1 MAHKSKTQRAKASAA
16 RSARKAEREGMTST
30 DQQTQERVETSAEK
44 PKKSIF
50 KKTKA
55 DVRTQTPDVLVS
67 KKSESTEPKKS
78 RLAFFKDVK
87 SELKRVTWPTKADV
101 LQWSIV
107 VVAALIFFGI
117 YVGVLDNAIITPL
130 LFAISGL
137 GA

>member
-16 RSARKAEREGMTST
+16 RSARKAEREEMTST

-101 LQWSIV
+101 LQWSLLLWLHLSSLV
-107 VVAALIFFGI
+107 FMLASLIT
-117 YVGVLDNAIITPL
+117 LLLLLCCL
-130 LFAISGL
+130 LFRG
-137 GA
+137 

>member
-1 MAHKSKTQRAKASAA
+1 
-16 RSARKAEREGMTST
+16 MTST
-30 DQQTQERVETSAEK
+30 DQQTQVRVETSAEK

-50 KKTKA
+50 KKSKQ
-55 DVRTQTPDVLVS
+55 DVRTKTPDVLVP

-78 RLAFFKDVK
+78 RLSFFKDVK
-87 SELKRVTWPTKADV
+87 SELKRVTWPSKADV
-101 LQWSIV
+101 LQWSV
-107 VVAALIFFGI
+107 VVVVALIFFGI

>member
-16 RSARKAEREGMTST
+16 RSARKAEREEMTST

-50 KKTKA
+50 KKSKQ
-55 DVRTQTPDVLVS
+55 DVRTQTPDVLVP
-67 KKSESTEPKKS
+67 KNSESTEPKKS
-78 RLAFFKDVK
+78 RLSFFKDVK

-101 LQWSIV
+101 LQWSV
-107 VVAALIFFGI
+107 VVVVALIFFGI